1 MQQTLGNLMNESND
15 VVFYRPQFRFLESC
29 FLDAFI
35 SGRVYLSNILN
46 FRKGDFGGLIDDGR
60 EGEISLHGFNFDTN
74 QRETIVYDPG
84 IDEDI
89 FVLCTTNNLISESLF
104 WALKEKRTSC
114 CLIVRPSNLVEE
126 ISSHPEL
133 TFIGR
138 EDCVYSGRDFYSI
151 PSFCPWT
158 NQLPF
163 RDRIHKYDALFYKPQ
178 NYVNQ
183 LEHRVCWRA
192 SKKSRSHFEL
202 QTTIPSQIIR
212 VDFEVEEEV
221 ALSIR
226 PPQEISLKIYG
237 FDNKVIAGGNFQ
249 FSIDLLSPLVYEC
262 KEDSKELLGFK
273 QPQNPHGP
281 NSLFNASIHGGD
293 TGVFTHPTVG
303 MLVLNIETKLIA
315 RIGYFVS

>member
-1 MQQTLGNLMNESND
+1 M
-15 VVFYRPQFRFLESC
+15 
-29 FLDAFI
+29 
-35 SGRVYLSNILN
+35 
-46 FRKGDFGGLIDDGR
+46 
-60 EGEISLHGFNFDTN
+60 
-74 QRETIVYDPG
+74 
-84 IDEDI
+84 
-89 FVLCTTNNLISESLF
+89 
-104 WALKEKRTSC
+104 
-114 CLIVRPSNLVEE
+114 
-126 ISSHPEL
+126 
-133 TFIGR
+133 
-138 EDCVYSGRDFYSI
+138 
-151 PSFCPWT
+151 
-158 NQLPF
+158 
-163 RDRIHKYDALFYKPQ
+163 
-178 NYVNQ
+178 
-183 LEHRVCWRA
+183 
-192 SKKSRSHFEL
+192 